1 MRKVRWLAL
10 VLVILLAAI
19 PALAGC
25 SKKEDA
31 KAPIKIGVIAPLTGS
46 LQFEGQQQLNGVQ
59 MAVNEVNKAGGI
71 LGGRLITVVAED
83 GKGEATESVSAAEK
97 LITRDKVSI
106 IQGAHM
112 TTATKAVMPILE
124 KYGVAMVEAIASV
137 PDLTEGNLP
146 GQKFLY
152 RVNPHAGMEVNSM
165 AKFLAEN
172 LKVKKL
178 AMLVRNDDWGRT
190 NVKLY
195 TDAMTKLGS
204 TVVATE
210 YYNGGETNFLPQL
223 TSIKNKGAD
232 GLFLIGQAQ
241 DGGMIVKQAQEVKL
255 DKPIAGA
262 GAFSSDTFIQL
273 AKEAANGVYGV
284 VPYASTVDNAANKAF
299 VKAYTDAYP
308 KMPAPDKYA
317 AMPYMAAKAMIKA
330 IELAN
335 STDPAKVKA
344 ALDKVSLDN
353 GVTGAIAFDTQHQAH
368 PDIYI
373 TVIENQ
379 KVKII
384 ASMKTK

>member
-10 VLVILLAAI
+10 VLALVVVAT
-19 PALAGC
+19 PVLAGC

-46 LQFEGQQQLNGVQ
+46 LQFEGSQQLNGVQ
-59 MAVNEVNKAGGI
+59 MAVAEANKAGGI
-71 LGGRLITVVAED
+71 LGGRLITVIAED

-152 RVNPHAGMEVNSM
+152 RVNPHAGMEVSSM
-165 AKFLAEN
+165 SKYLADN
-172 LKVKKL
+172 LKIKKL
-178 AMLVRNDDWGRT
+178 ALLVRNDDWGRT
-190 NVKLY
+190 NVTLY
-195 TDAMTKLGS
+195 TAAMAKLGS
-204 TVVATE
+204 SVVATE
-210 YYNGGETNFLPQL
+210 YYNGGETNFLSQL

-241 DGGMIVKQAQEVKL
+241 DGGMIIKQAQEVKW

-262 GAFSSDTFIQL
+262 GAFSSDTFVQL
-273 AKEAANGVYGV
+273 AKESANGIFGV
-284 VPYASTVDNAANKAF
+284 VPYASSVDNAANKAF
-299 VKAYTDAYP
+299 TNAYKAAYP
-308 KMPAPDKYA
+308 KLPAPDKYA

-330 IELAN
+330 IELAG

-344 ALDKVSLDN
+344 ALDKVKLDT
-353 GVTGAIAFDTQHQAH
+353 GVTGPIEFDTQHQAH

-384 ASMKTK
+384 SGMKTK